1 MRDVLI
7 VACGGAGCRIFA
19 ESEPVLEYPVL
30 LINSNGSSGIPLAP
44 PDMQGCR
51 GDVELAFSI
60 AFENMGSIK
69 EALRG
74 YRSAVVFSML
84 GGGTGTGMVPVILDC
99 AKECGCRT
107 ISVIGLPM
115 SFESDRRSRAQKVLS
130 RVSDSSDR
138 MYLLDGDA
146 ILRMCP
152 DAKAPSIFKM
162 VSHSI
167 IFTVKC
173 IADMLSGPFYSTFF
187 DKIYTFAYV
196 SELNPI
202 TAIEKAVDSS
212 VPAVVDPVGRI
223 VVAVS
228 SELGAAESDAIY
240 DKVAAMTGVVP
251 DIVRR
256 NDREDTKIVVFF
268 SVWSRRRF
276 RNRYTLPG
284 DGHPWKRRSSLSGRK
299 GRKSSRISRIPC
311 GWRSTRL
318 WWTEAG
324 SAWTSSIRIGWARR
338 PSETTSPRGTGSSTS
353 YSGV

>member
-1 MRDVLI
+1 
-7 VACGGAGCRIFA
+7 
-19 ESEPVLEYPVL
+19 VLEYSVL
-30 LINSNGSSGIPLAP
+30 LINSDGSSGVPVGHP
-44 PDMQGCR
+44 GMEGCR
-51 GDVELAFSI
+51 GDADLAFSI
-60 AFENMGSIK
+60 AFENMDAIK
-69 EALRG
+69 EAFKG
-74 YRSAVVFSML
+74 YRSAIVFSML

-115 SFESDRRSRAQKVLS
+115 SFESERRGRAQKVLGKI
-130 RVSDSSDR
+130 SDSSDR

-146 ILRMCP
+146 IIRMCP
-152 DAKAPSIFKM
+152 DAKAPSILKM
-162 VSHSI
+162 ISHSI

-202 TAIEKAVDSS
+202 IAIEKAVDSS
-212 VPAVVDPVGRI
+212 IPAVVDPVGRI

-228 SELGAAESDAIY
+228 SKLGEAESDAIY

-268 SVWSRRRF
+268 SVWS
-276 RNRYTLPG
+276 
-284 DGHPWKRRSSLSGRK
+284 
-299 GRKSSRISRIPC
+299 
-311 GWRSTRL
+311 
-318 WWTEAG
+318 
-324 SAWTSSIRIGWARR
+324 
-338 PSETTSPRGTGSSTS
+338 
-353 YSGV
+353 